1 MIARRSS
8 IVPSGA
14 GSAVVERSILERALT
29 RLTEGGWLGY
39 GFVAPAMLVLGVL
52 ILGPLVY
59 SSVLSLYSWRLTEI
73 NLPKTFSGLSN
84 YRTLLHDAT
93 LGTALRNTF
102 EFVISAVAIE
112 LALGF
117 AIALALFNINRGRRL
132 ANAIILLPMI
142 TTPVIVALVW
152 RYLFDPQF
160 GIVNYAAHR
169 TGYHGDIGWLSDPHL
184 ALGSIVA
191 VDVWQWTPFVIL
203 VLHAGMLA
211 IPDDL
216 LEAARVDGAGAWQ
229 LVRRVI
235 LPHLTPLILLV
246 LLFRTMDTY
255 RLFDTVYVLTQ
266 GGPGLSTETVGLYTY
281 RQGFIYLEMGYSLA
295 LSIVMLAII
304 LVISIFYLRLLRR
317 RA

>member
-1 MIARRSS
+1 MIARRGDV
-8 IVPSGA
+8 VPSAAGA
-14 GSAVVERSILERALT
+14 AVQRSVFERALT
-29 RLTEGGWLGY
+29 RLTEGNWLGY
-39 GFVAPAMLVLGVL
+39 GFVAPAMVVLGVL
-52 ILGPLVY
+52 ILGPLIY

-73 NLPKTFSGLSN
+73 NLPKSFSGITN
-84 YRTLLHDAT
+84 YRTLFHDST

-102 EFVISAVAIE
+102 EFVIAAVAIE

-117 AIALALFNINRGRRL
+117 AVALALFNINRGRRL

-160 GIVNYAAHR
+160 GVVNYAAHQ
-169 TGYHGDIGWLSDPHL
+169 TGYQGDIGWLSDPQL

-211 IPDDL
+211 IPDEL
-216 LEAARVDGAGAWQ
+216 LEAARVDGASAWQ
-229 LVRRVI
+229 LARRVI
-235 LPHLTPLILLV
+235 LPYLTPLILLV

-295 LSIVMLAII
+295 LSMIMLAII
-304 LVISIFYLRLLRR
+304 VVISVFYLRLLRR